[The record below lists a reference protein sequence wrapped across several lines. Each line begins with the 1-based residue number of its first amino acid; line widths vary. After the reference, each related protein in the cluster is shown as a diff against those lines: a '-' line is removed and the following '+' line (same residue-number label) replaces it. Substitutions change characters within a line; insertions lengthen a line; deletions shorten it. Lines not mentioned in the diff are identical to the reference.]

1 MNRTKIRTTITTQ
14 AVTGTGNGSIAIS
27 AFPTG
32 DKGSGS
38 EEMCR
43 HWSGVLNEDQGR
55 IDAAEEN
62 NDLQQY
68 KDAVATQEEHIDL
81 ALDAGCVV
89 IH

>member
-1 MNRTKIRTTITTQ
+1 
-14 AVTGTGNGSIAIS
+14 
-27 AFPTG
+27 
-32 DKGSGS
+32 
-38 EEMCR
+38 MCR
-43 HWSGVLNEDQGR
+43 HWSGELNEDQGR